1 MAKRIL
7 DMLRWHPEM
16 NIENCRVT
24 YLHRGSVGNLKTIP
38 ATDIQTL
45 EGGFMIMVDGAMV
58 PYHRIVKIECDNRL
72 IWKKS
77 PKKGGS
83 DDHIHSG

>member
-16 NIENCRVT
+16 NMENCRVT

-38 ATDIQTL
+38 ATNIQTL
-45 EGGFMIMVDGAMV
+45 EGGFMIMFDGTMV
-58 PYHRIVKIECDNRL
+58 PYHRIVKIECDNRV
-72 IWKKS
+72 IWKKN

-83 DDHIHSG
+83 NDHIHSG

>member
-16 NIENCRVT
+16 NMENCRVT
-24 YLHRGSVGNLKTIP
+24 YLHRGSAGNLKTIP
-38 ATDIQTL
+38 AKDIQTL
-45 EGGFMIMVDGAMV
+45 EGGFMIMVDGAMI

-72 IWKKS
+72 IWKKN
-77 PKKGGS
+77 PKKVDL
-83 DDHIHSG
+83 DDHVHSG

>member
-16 NIENCRVT
+16 NFEDCKVT
-24 YLHRGSVGNLKTIP
+24 YLHRGRAGNLKTIP
-38 ATDIQTL
+38 ATNIQTL
-45 EGGFMIMVDGAMV
+45 EGGFMIMFDGSMV
-58 PYHRIVKIECDNRL
+58 PYHRIVKIECDNKL

-77 PKKGGS
+77 PKIGGFH
-83 DDHIHSG
+83 D